1 MAGFSLSAAR
11 MQRARIAPLA
21 LAIGLSSVAAPLVQA
36 ADADAPLTQHYQVPA
51 GDLAGALTGFARQAG
66 VSVQFDAAQ
75 LANLRAPQLAGEYSV
90 AAGFAQL
97 LSGTGLQAVEQGQGV
112 YIVVPADSATDST
125 MLGVLLVTGERV
137 AAAPTSPV
145 GGVVARSSLSATKT
159 GTDLL
164 ATPQAVCISSLGVS
178 SYELA

>member
-66 VSVQFDAAQ
+66 ATHLSVSRSEEEPARPASAYS
-75 LANLRAPQLAGEYSV
+75 LMPRNWPICGRHSLPASTALPQVLPSYSV
-90 AAGFAQL
+90 A
-97 LSGTGLQAVEQGQGV
+97 
-112 YIVVPADSATDST
+112 PAC
-125 MLGVLLVTGERV
+125 R
-137 AAAPTSPV
+137 P
-145 GGVVARSSLSATKT
+145 SSR
-159 GTDLL
+159 GR
-164 ATPQAVCISSLGVS
+164 VCISLFRPIAPLTAPCLGYCWSRVNG
-178 SYELA
+178 